1 MGLLDDTRPPV
12 GNLRAFKNLR
22 NTEYVNK
29 NQDTNMWAEMWKH
42 RGGFPFKISAGS
54 KTGVVFLTDVQ
65 PLFVHELAVNAVTGT
80 KGHYPATD
88 YVRSMTAVDV
98 TADGDVKMLPGRDV
112 CLLEEALGR
121 KPRLMWVAK
130 ILDLTPYKRKD
141 GTEVKMSVKS
151 IYIPST
157 GNVIE
162 QLSAVSEITGK
173 DMQYAMFSVQR
184 SNNDKA
190 PRIGDSWTFR
200 KHTSLADIMADLP
213 DVSDQIARIDFARGF
228 PILNDAQAISL
239 LRQHKNVAAKFPK
252 LSGALTYNAD
262 KMAQILNEKPVA
274 KATDVIEET
283 PKTALK
289 VEAAKD
295 ALESLEDIPDG
306 DEFDLEN

>member
-1 MGLLDDTRPPV
+1 MGLLDDNRPPV

-29 NQDTNMWAEMWKH
+29 NQDSNVWAEMWKH
-42 RGGFPFKISAGS
+42 RGGFPFKIASGA

-65 PLFVHELAVNAVTGT
+65 PLFVHELAFAAVSGP
-80 KGHYPATD
+80 KGHYPGTD

-98 TADGDVKMLPGRDV
+98 SADGEIKMMQGRDS
-112 CLLEEALGR
+112 CLIEEALGR

-130 ILDLTPYKRKD
+130 ILDLTPFKRKD

-151 IYIPST
+151 IYIPSS

-162 QLSAVSEITGK
+162 QLTAVSEITGK

-190 PRIGDSWTFR
+190 PRIGDSWTYR

-213 DVSDQIARIDFARGF
+213 DVADQLSRIDINKGF
-228 PILNDAQAISL
+228 PILTDAQAIAL

-252 LSGALTYNAD
+252 PSGALIYDAA
-262 KMAQILNEKPVA
+262 KMAKILNEKPA
-274 KATDVIEET
+274 IKPTDVIEEE
-283 PKTALK
+283 PKAPLK
-289 VEAAKD
+289 IDAAKGS
-295 ALESLEDIPDG
+295 LESLEDIPDG
-306 DEFDLEN
+306 DEFNLEN